1 MTVAHDSVPDAMLI
15 SNAVAELQTLARRFS
30 QPMSVAQSVVTIQVV
45 FVAGTASA
53 WRLIE
58 TTRSTV
64 GRRRRMLCFDSLE
77 QIRRSVDE
85 RLAWQRA
92 DEQFVARHM
101 ATPDGFPSVTADW
114 VHSKDFDLIFSAV
127 AGRDSQGDVRND
139 AEIYRDALLAGYIT
153 WRGRLPGNVTHRSS
167 CPNSAIAT

>member
-1 MTVAHDSVPDAMLI
+1 MTVAHDSAPDAMLI
-15 SNAVAELQTLARRFS
+15 SNAVAELQALARRFS
-30 QPMSVAQSVVTIQVV
+30 QPLPAAQSVITIQVV
-45 FVAGTASA
+45 LVAGTANP

-77 QIRRSVDE
+77 QLRRSIDE

-101 ATPDGFPSVTADW
+101 ATPGGFPGVTEDW
-114 VHSKDFDLIFSAV
+114 VHSKDFDLVFRPS
-127 AGRDSQGDVRND
+127 
-139 AEIYRDALLAGYIT
+139 RDAIRKEMCAT
-153 WRGRLPGNVTHRSS
+153 SPKRTVTLS
-167 CPNSAIAT
+167 

>member
-1 MTVAHDSVPDAMLI
+1 MVAKVQPDSVPDAMLI
-15 SNAVAELQTLARRFS
+15 STAVAEQ
-30 QPMSVAQSVVTIQVV
+30 MV
-45 FVAGTASA
+45 FVAGTASP

-92 DEQFVARHM
+92 DEPFVARHM
-101 ATPDGFPSVTADW
+101 ATPDGFPGVSADW
-114 VHSKDFDLIFSAV
+114 VHSKDFDSIFRPSW
-127 AGRDSQGDVRND
+127 
-139 AEIYRDALLAGYIT
+139 DALRKEVCAT
-153 WRGRLPGNVTHRSS
+153 SPKHVVTL
-167 CPNSAIAT
+167 C

>member
-1 MTVAHDSVPDAMLI
+1 MNVTHDSVPAAMFI

-30 QPMSVAQSVVTIQVV
+30 QPLPTAQSVIMIQVV

-77 QIRRSVDE
+77 QIRRSIDE

-92 DEQFVARHM
+92 DEQFVASHM
-101 ATPDGFPSVTADW
+101 ATSGGLPGVTADW
-114 VHSKDFDLIFSAV
+114 VHSKDFDSIFWPS
-127 AGRDSQGDVRND
+127 
-139 AEIYRDALLAGYIT
+139 RDAI
-153 WRGRLPGNVTHRSS
+153 RKEM
-167 CPNSAIAT
+167 CATSPKHTMTLS

>member
-1 MTVAHDSVPDAMLI
+1 MNVTHDSVPAAMFI

-30 QPMSVAQSVVTIQVV
+30 QPLPTAQSVITIQVV

-77 QIRRSVDE
+77 QIRRSIDE

-92 DEQFVARHM
+92 DERFVARHM
-101 ATPDGFPSVTADW
+101 ATPGGFPSVTADW
-114 VHSKDFDLIFSAV
+114 VHSRDFDAIF
-127 AGRDSQGDVRND
+127 RPP
-139 AEIYRDALLAGYIT
+139 RDAIRKEMCAT
-153 WRGRLPGNVTHRSS
+153 SPKHTVTLS
-167 CPNSAIAT
+167 

>member
-1 MTVAHDSVPDAMLI
+1 MNVTHDSVPAAMFI

-30 QPMSVAQSVVTIQVV
+30 QPLPTAQSVIMIQVV

-77 QIRRSVDE
+77 QIRRSIDE

-92 DEQFVARHM
+92 DEQFVASHM
-101 ATPDGFPSVTADW
+101 ETSGGLPGVTADW
-114 VHSKDFDLIFSAV
+114 VHSKDFDSIFRRS
-127 AGRDSQGDVRND
+127 
-139 AEIYRDALLAGYIT
+139 RDAIRKEMCAT
-153 WRGRLPGNVTHRSS
+153 SPRHTVTLS
-167 CPNSAIAT
+167 

>member
-1 MTVAHDSVPDAMLI
+1 MNVTHDSVPAAMFI

-30 QPMSVAQSVVTIQVV
+30 QPLPTAQSVITIQVV

-77 QIRRSVDE
+77 QIRRSIDE

-92 DEQFVARHM
+92 DEQFVASHM
-101 ATPDGFPSVTADW
+101 ATSGGLPGVTADW
-114 VHSKDFDLIFSAV
+114 VHSEDFDSIFWPS
-127 AGRDSQGDVRND
+127 
-139 AEIYRDALLAGYIT
+139 RDAIRKETCAT
-153 WRGRLPGNVTHRSS
+153 SPRHTVTLS
-167 CPNSAIAT
+167 

>member
-1 MTVAHDSVPDAMLI
+1 MNITPDSVPDATFI
-15 SNAVAELQTLARRFS
+15 SNAVAELQTLARGVS
-30 QPMSVAQSVVTIQVV
+30 QPLPAAQSAITIQVV

-101 ATPDGFPSVTADW
+101 ATPDGFPGVTTDCGCTAR
-114 VHSKDFDLIFSAV
+114 I
-127 AGRDSQGDVRND
+127 
-139 AEIYRDALLAGYIT
+139 
-153 WRGRLPGNVTHRSS
+153 SS
-167 CPNSAIAT
+167 

>member
-1 MTVAHDSVPDAMLI
+1 MNITHDSVPDAMFI

-30 QPMSVAQSVVTIQVV
+30 QPLPAVQSVIAIQLV

-58 TTRSTV
+58 STRSTV

-85 RLAWQRA
+85 RLEWQRA
-92 DEQFVARHM
+92 DAQFVARHM
-101 ATPDGFPSVTADW
+101 ATPGGFPGVTADW
-114 VHSKDFDLIFSAV
+114 VHSKDFDLIFWPS
-127 AGRDSQGDVRND
+127 
-139 AEIYRDALLAGYIT
+139 RDAIRKEICT
-153 WRGRLPGNVTHRSS
+153 TTPKHTVTLS
-167 CPNSAIAT
+167 

>member
-1 MTVAHDSVPDAMLI
+1 MNIAHDPVPDAMLI
-15 SNAVAELQTLARRFS
+15 STAVAELQTLARRFS
-30 QPMSVAQSVVTIQVV
+30 RPVPAVQSVITIQVV
-45 FVAGTASA
+45 FVAGTASP

-64 GRRRRMLCFDSLE
+64 GRRRHMLCFDSLE

-101 ATPDGFPSVTADW
+101 ATPDGFPGVTADW
-114 VHSKDFDLIFSAV
+114 VPSKDFDSIFRAS
-127 AGRDSQGDVRND
+127 
-139 AEIYRDALLAGYIT
+139 RDAIRKEMCAT
-153 WRGRLPGNVTHRSS
+153 SPKHVVTL
-167 CPNSAIAT
+167 C

>member
-1 MTVAHDSVPDAMLI
+1 MNIAHDSVPDALLI
-15 SNAVAELQTLARRFS
+15 SNAVAELQTRARRFS
-30 QPMSVAQSVVTIQVV
+30 QPAVQAGITMQVV

-58 TTRSTV
+58 TTRYTG

-92 DEQFVARHM
+92 DEQFVAKHI
-101 ATPDGFPSVTADW
+101 ATPDGFPGVTADW
-114 VHSKDFDLIFSAV
+114 VHSKDFDLIFRPS
-127 AGRDSQGDVRND
+127 
-139 AEIYRDALLAGYIT
+139 RDAIRKEMCAT
-153 WRGRLPGNVTHRSS
+153 SPKQAVTLS
-167 CPNSAIAT
+167 

>member
-1 MTVAHDSVPDAMLI
+1 MNVTHDSAPDAMFI
-15 SNAVAELQTLARRFS
+15 SNAVAELQTRARRFS
-30 QPMSVAQSVVTIQVV
+30 QPPPAVQAVITMQVV

-64 GRRRRMLCFDSLE
+64 GRRRRMLYFDSLE
-77 QIRRSVDE
+77 QIQRSVDE

-101 ATPDGFPSVTADW
+101 ATPGGFPGVTADW
-114 VHSKDFDLIFSAV
+114 VHSKDFDAIFRPGREAIRKEMCATSPKHSV
-127 AGRDSQGDVRND
+127 ALS
-139 AEIYRDALLAGYIT
+139 
-153 WRGRLPGNVTHRSS
+153 
-167 CPNSAIAT
+167 

>member
-1 MTVAHDSVPDAMLI
+1 MTVAHDFVPDAMLI
-15 SNAVAELQTLARRFS
+15 SNGVAELQTLARRFS
-30 QPMSVAQSVVTIQVV
+30 QPLPVAQSVVTIQVV
-45 FVAGTASA
+45 FVAGAASP

-92 DEQFVARHM
+92 DEQFLARHM

-114 VHSKDFDLIFSAV
+114 VHSRDFESIFRPS
-127 AGRDSQGDVRND
+127 
-139 AEIYRDALLAGYIT
+139 RDAIRKEMCAT
-153 WRGRLPGNVTHRSS
+153 TPKHTVTLS
-167 CPNSAIAT
+167 